1 MGLFTH
7 YKSFVKIALAGAPAT
22 EGEGSGGSGGQGKTF
37 NFYAERFSGG
47 RVEFALAEA
56 SPAGRPG
63 RWYRATRFRVGEI
76 TIETYAEKAK
86 AQELKEA
93 LSAFYR
99 DRSLKGQI
107 QVTRTLVGDKLPNG
121 DDRVEEIYLRCS
133 IIEPPQFEDTDVTRD
148 TEFVM
153 LTLRLQPEGKIVK
166 VNGVEVENYD
176 ANAKIDGSPFVNP

>member
-7 YKSFVKIALAGAPAT
+7 YKSFVKIALAGSPGT
-22 EGEGSGGSGGQGKTF
+22 EGEGQGQGGGQAKSF
-37 NFYAERFSGG
+37 NFYCERFSGG

-76 TIETYAEKAK
+76 TIETYAEKSK
-86 AQELKEA
+86 AQDLKEA
-93 LSAFYR
+93 LFPFYH

-107 QVTRTLVGDKLPNG
+107 QVTRILVGDGLPNG
-121 DDRVEEIYLRCS
+121 QETVEEIYKRCS
-133 IIEPPQFEDTDVTRD
+133 IVEPPQIEDTDVTRD

-153 LTLRLQPEGKIVK
+153 LTLRLQPEGKEVK
-166 VNGVEVENYD
+166 VGGKTVENYD
-176 ANAKIDGSPFVNP
+176 ANQKIDGKPFENP